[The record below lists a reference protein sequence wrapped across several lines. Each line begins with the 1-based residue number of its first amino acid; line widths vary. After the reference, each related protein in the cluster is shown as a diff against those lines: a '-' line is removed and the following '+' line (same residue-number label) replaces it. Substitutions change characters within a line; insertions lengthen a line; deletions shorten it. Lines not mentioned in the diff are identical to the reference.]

1 MYVWRCGDSMV
12 AHQTSGAVD
21 PGTNLASHTIILG
34 RCRIIVKYCKNLRVT
49 KGLKTKKNYIQI

>member
-1 MYVWRCGDSMV
+1 MV

-21 PGTNLASHTIILG
+21 PGTNLASHTIILE

-49 KGLKTKKNYIQI
+49 EGLKTKKNYIQI